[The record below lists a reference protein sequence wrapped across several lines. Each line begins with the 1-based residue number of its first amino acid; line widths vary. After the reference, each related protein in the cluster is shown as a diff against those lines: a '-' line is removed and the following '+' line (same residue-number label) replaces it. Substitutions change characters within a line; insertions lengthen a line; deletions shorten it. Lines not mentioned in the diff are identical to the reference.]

1 MIQVT
6 MRRVDDLNMQIYLI
20 NQEIMQIKRDHQ
32 TELGRTEEEM
42 ARKIAEL
49 EQRIISSQ
57 KPVNKSYP
65 DVDPFHERPFLNPF
79 V

>member
-6 MRRVDDLNMQIYLI
+6 MRRVDDLNMQIALI
-20 NQEIMQIKRDHQ
+20 NQEIMQIKMGHQ
-32 TELGRTEEEM
+32 TELGRAEEDM

-57 KPVNKSYP
+57 KPVN
-65 DVDPFHERPFLNPF
+65 
-79 V
+79 

>member
-6 MRRVDDLNMQIYLI
+6 IRRVDDLNMQIAQI
-20 NQEIMQIKRDHQ
+20 NQEIMQIKRGHE
-32 TELGRTEEEM
+32 TELGLAEEEM

-57 KPVNKSYP
+57 
-65 DVDPFHERPFLNPF
+65 
-79 V
+79 